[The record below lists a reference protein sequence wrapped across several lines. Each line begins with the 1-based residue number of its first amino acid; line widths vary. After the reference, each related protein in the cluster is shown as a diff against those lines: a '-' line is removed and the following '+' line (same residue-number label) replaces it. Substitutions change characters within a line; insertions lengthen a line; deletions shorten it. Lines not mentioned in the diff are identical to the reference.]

1 MIHAVEMTSFG
12 TSARRTGLYH
22 TRRVKVVNDW
32 IAAPL
37 INALAS
43 KAMVSSSGSLCSL
56 FRVLLPLSSAIGFT
70 AGAGWLEGTSF
81 VYRHLIVD
89 ADRFCR
95 TIRLP
100 GSDGPIYTTTSDSGP
115 LATLAS
121 IPWFLVGLGGIAY
134 ESVASQF
141 NTFRAR
147 YRARRGYRH
156 VPVDEDAQILRFED
170 EE

>member
-1 MIHAVEMTSFG
+1 MCSCL
-12 TSARRTGLYH
+12 ARRLLDLPQERDGSRVRPLY
-22 TRRVKVVNDW
+22 V
-32 IAAPL
+32 
-37 INALAS
+37 
-43 KAMVSSSGSLCSL
+43 G
-56 FRVLLPLSSAIGFT
+56 
-70 AGAGWLEGTSF
+70 
-81 VYRHLIVD
+81 HLIAD

-170 EE
+170 ED